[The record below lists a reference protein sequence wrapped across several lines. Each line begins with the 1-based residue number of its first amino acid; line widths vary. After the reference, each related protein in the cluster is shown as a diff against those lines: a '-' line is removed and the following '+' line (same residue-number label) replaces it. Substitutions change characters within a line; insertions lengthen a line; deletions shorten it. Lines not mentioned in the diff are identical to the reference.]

1 MNDRLRFVGA
11 APEPGQACTVCVG
24 NFDGLHLG
32 HRSILARARE
42 LADARGEA
50 CVALTFEPHPL
61 RVLRPDKAFA
71 MIYPHA
77 ERHRQL
83 LGAGMDAV
91 AVEAFTRETADTE
104 PEAWID
110 GILLGALRAAR
121 VVVGYDFRFGRM
133 ARGDAAMLAEYAAA
147 HGVDVEVMEP
157 VASEGL
163 KVSSSRIRRAIG
175 AGDVET
181 AARLLDR
188 PFHVRGRVAVGAK
201 RGRTLGFPTANLQ
214 TDWELIPANGVYAGI
229 AVVDGARVA
238 TGVSVGTNPTF
249 GDEPRRIEAHLIDW
263 SGDIYGR
270 EIAVH
275 FLARLRDEARF
286 PNVQA
291 LVAQM
296 HADIDAARTI
306 AANFTGGLD
315 A

>member
-1 MNDRLRFVGA
+1 MNDRLRVIGRA
-11 APEPGQACTVCVG
+11 LPPGRACTVCVG

-32 HRSILARARE
+32 HRSIVARARE
-42 LADARGEA
+42 LADTHGEA

-61 RVLRPDKAFA
+61 RVLRPDKPLA
-71 MIYPHA
+71 MIFPHA
-77 ERHRQL
+77 ERYRQL
-83 LGAGMDAV
+83 VAAGMDAV

-104 PEAWID
+104 PEAWIE
-110 GILLGALRAAR
+110 GILLGALRAAH
-121 VVVGYDFRFGRM
+121 VVVGYDFRFGHM
-133 ARGDAAMLAEYAAA
+133 ARGDAAMLKEYAATRD
-147 HGVDVEVMEP
+147 VRVEVMEP
-157 VASEGL
+157 VASDGL

-188 PFHVRGRVAVGAK
+188 PFHVRGLVAVGAK

-229 AVVDGARVA
+229 AVVDGTRVA

-249 GDEPRRIEAHLIDW
+249 GDDGRRIEAHLIDW

-270 EIAVH
+270 EISVH
-275 FLARLRDEARF
+275 FLARLRDEIRF
-286 PNVQA
+286 PNVDA

-306 AANFTGGLD
+306 AASFAGGLD
-315 A
+315 P